1 MDKYKEALRVL
12 LEYDMVEPPCCYMFK
27 DKVMNLP
34 MKVAIFVIIIV
45 GMIQKILWIVYVN
58 LQSWWKKMRKDEI
71 KVDYVLKD
79 MIISA
84 LRYALG
90 RKTYIT
96 QETAEFIME
105 NPNLIDDRVKTV
117 MIRDIDEYFDRR
129 RTWDYK
135 DDECDYQTWI
145 GLYDYLK
152 AFKVG
157 EKDDKETI

>member
-1 MDKYKEALRVL
+1 
-12 LEYDMVEPPCCYMFK
+12 
-27 DKVMNLP
+27 
-34 MKVAIFVIIIV
+34 
-45 GMIQKILWIVYVN
+45 
-58 LQSWWKKMRKDEI
+58 MRKDEI

-90 RKTYIT
+90 RRTYIT

-129 RTWDYK
+129 RMWDYK

-145 GLYDYLK
+145 ELHKYLTE
-152 AFKVG
+152 FKVG
-157 EKDDKETI
+157 ETNDKEAI

>member
-1 MDKYKEALRVL
+1 
-12 LEYDMVEPPCCYMFK
+12 
-27 DKVMNLP
+27 
-34 MKVAIFVIIIV
+34 MK
-45 GMIQKILWIVYVN
+45 
-58 LQSWWKKMRKDEI
+58 KDEI

-145 GLYDYLK
+145 ELHKYLTE
-152 AFKVG
+152 FKVG

>member
-1 MDKYKEALRVL
+1 
-12 LEYDMVEPPCCYMFK
+12 
-27 DKVMNLP
+27 
-34 MKVAIFVIIIV
+34 
-45 GMIQKILWIVYVN
+45 
-58 LQSWWKKMRKDEI
+58 MRKDEI

>member
-1 MDKYKEALRVL
+1 
-12 LEYDMVEPPCCYMFK
+12 
-27 DKVMNLP
+27 
-34 MKVAIFVIIIV
+34 
-45 GMIQKILWIVYVN
+45 
-58 LQSWWKKMRKDEI
+58 
-71 KVDYVLKD
+71 

-90 RKTYIT
+90 RRTYIT

-145 GLYDYLK
+145 ALYDYLK
-152 AFKVG
+152 EFKVG
-157 EKDDKETI
+157 EDDGESTI

>member
-1 MDKYKEALRVL
+1 
-12 LEYDMVEPPCCYMFK
+12 
-27 DKVMNLP
+27 
-34 MKVAIFVIIIV
+34 MK
-45 GMIQKILWIVYVN
+45 
-58 LQSWWKKMRKDEI
+58 KDEI

-90 RKTYIT
+90 RRTYIT

-129 RTWDYK
+129 RMWDYK
-135 DDECDYQTWI
+135 DDECDYQTW
-145 GLYDYLK
+145 LALHKYLTE
-152 AFKVG
+152 FKVG
-157 EKDDKETI
+157 EGYGK